1 MVAVLAVLNGVWMEN
16 KAIKVIVSSYYVIMI
31 RVHACGEEESCQY
44 YGRSLY
50 V

>member
-31 RVHACGEEESCQY
+31 LSA
-44 YGRSLY
+44 SLPSMIQ
-50 V
+50 